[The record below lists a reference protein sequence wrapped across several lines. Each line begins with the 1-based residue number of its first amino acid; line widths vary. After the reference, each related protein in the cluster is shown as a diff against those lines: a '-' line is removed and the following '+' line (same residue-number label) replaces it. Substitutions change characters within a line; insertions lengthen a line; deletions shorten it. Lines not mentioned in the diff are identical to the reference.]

1 MKVIVTKYLNV
12 RVGSASV
19 NAPCYQYLAP
29 GSELEVDEELY
40 PGDEYLGNSNW
51 LKDEADNYY
60 WSGGVEKFSKSS
72 AKLSNSYP
80 GWMLNLNLP
89 EIWGISTGKDVG
101 VAVID
106 TGIDIL
112 NDQLPY
118 NKKSYYVFDKNISLQ
133 DTNGHGTHCAGLIGA
148 RNKQGK
154 LIGVA
159 PDCNLF
165 VCKISERNRLNTSEL
180 NRYAEAINWCAEQE
194 HIHVIS
200 ISYGSIIRDKNIIS
214 QLQLAVN
221 YAFSRGKVLICSV
234 GNASKFNDSS
244 SLYPASLKNTI
255 GIGSIPVEDLLYPYM
270 NKNLTAIIDGINM
283 PSYDV
288 NGQVIEKS
296 GTSQSN
302 AIVAG
307 IVALIIEKKK
317 WKYDPDEIK
326 KIIMGVS
333 KFRNYIGINFP
344 EINKDL
350 LLDYFKL

>member
-12 RVGSASV
+12 RVGKASV

-29 GSELEVDEELY
+29 GSELEVDGNLY
-40 PGDEYLGNSNW
+40 KGDIYEDNDVW
-51 LKDEADNYY
+51 LKDKAGNYY

-80 GWMLNLNLP
+80 GWMLNLNIP
-89 EIWGISTGKDVG
+89 EIWKISTGKNVG

-106 TGIDIL
+106 TGIDML
-112 NDQLPY
+112 NDQLTY
-118 NKKSYYVFDKNISLQ
+118 NKKSYYVFDKNVTLQ

-148 RNKQGK
+148 RNQQGR

-180 NRYAEAINWCAEQE
+180 SRYAEAINWCAEQDN
-194 HIHVIS
+194 IHVIS
-200 ISYGSIIRDKNIIS
+200 VSYGSFIRDKNILL

-221 YAFSRGKVLICSV
+221 NAVSKGKVLVCAV

-255 GIGSIPVEDLLYPYM
+255 GIGSIPVEGLLYPYM
-270 NKNLTAIIDGINM
+270 NKNLTAIIDGINI

-288 NGQVIEKS
+288 DGQVIEKS

-333 KFRNYIGINFP
+333 SFRNYIEVNFS